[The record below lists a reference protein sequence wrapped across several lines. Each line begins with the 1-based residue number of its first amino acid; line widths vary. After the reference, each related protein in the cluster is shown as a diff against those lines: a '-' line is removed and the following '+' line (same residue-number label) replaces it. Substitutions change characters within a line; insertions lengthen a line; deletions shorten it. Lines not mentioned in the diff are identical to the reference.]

1 MTGQHVFSESLDSI
15 DIALLRALQ
24 HNARLT
30 TKELAAVVH
39 LSPTP
44 VYERVRRL
52 ERQGFIRRYVA
63 ELDSDKLGLGFEV
76 FCMVKLALINTSMDR
91 QFISRIMSI
100 PQVTECYNV
109 SGSFDYILK
118 IYASDMRYYREF
130 LLNELG
136 ALDNISAI
144 ESTFVMARVKYDRA
158 IPLPD

>member
-1 MTGQHVFSESLDSI
+1 
-15 DIALLRALQ
+15 
-24 HNARLT
+24 
-30 TKELAAVVH
+30 
-39 LSPTP
+39 
-44 VYERVRRL
+44 
-52 ERQGFIRRYVA
+52 
-63 ELDSDKLGLGFEV
+63 
-76 FCMVKLALINTSMDR
+76 MVKLALINTSMDR